1 MKQSSGQA
9 VVEYVLMLV
18 LAIALVAVI
27 NGSLSGS
34 VRNLWRALV
43 SDVAAP
49 CPRCPVV
56 NPIR

>member
-34 VRNLWRALV
+34 VRNLWRTLV
-43 SDVAAP
+43 NDVAGP
-49 CPRCPVV
+49 CPKCPQI